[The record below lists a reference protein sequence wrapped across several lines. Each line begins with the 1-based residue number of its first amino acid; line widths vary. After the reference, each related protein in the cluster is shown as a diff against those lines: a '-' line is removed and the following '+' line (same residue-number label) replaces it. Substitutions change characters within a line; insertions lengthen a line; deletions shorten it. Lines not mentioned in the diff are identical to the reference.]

1 MLKELLRVRTTERR
15 WLLQQIRDALE
26 DDQRVRA
33 AWLEGSLA
41 RGTPDALSD
50 LDVAVVV
57 SDAAMST
64 VAGGPSRPV
73 DYRKVL
79 DSPRGRWV
87 SDLAEPLLLLEAPQN
102 APLGG
107 AFLTSLF
114 AGEAGPQQVDWTW
127 LPWATARR
135 PAESLLLFDRDGHP
149 GEAPRHQIGNSV
161 TMSEPTPLEVASHAV
176 PWFWATLIWNAKH
189 VARSRASAPMPLL
202 DSTIGAISD
211 LEGFLDQESRSP
223 RVVGDPSGVDGIP
236 LLAELADRMD
246 RLRPRGPSLFGDIPS
261 DVSIQARRFLRLA
274 DAMSH
279 RAG

>member
-1 MLKELLRVRTTERR
+1 MLKELLRVRTTERP

-107 AFLTSLF
+107 AFLTSFF
-114 AGEAGPQQVDWTW
+114 AGEPDHNKSIGRGCPGRRLVAQPSPSSCSIATVILVRHHGTRSGTPSRCPNR
-127 LPWATARR
+127 LPSK
-135 PAESLLLFDRDGHP
+135 SL
-149 GEAPRHQIGNSV
+149 
-161 TMSEPTPLEVASHAV
+161 
-176 PWFWATLIWNAKH
+176 
-189 VARSRASAPMPLL
+189 PMP
-202 DSTIGAISD
+202 
-211 LEGFLDQESRSP
+211 SP
-223 RVVGDPSGVDGIP
+223 GSG
-236 LLAELADRMD
+236 
-246 RLRPRGPSLFGDIPS
+246 
-261 DVSIQARRFLRLA
+261 RR
-274 DAMSH
+274 
-279 RAG
+279 